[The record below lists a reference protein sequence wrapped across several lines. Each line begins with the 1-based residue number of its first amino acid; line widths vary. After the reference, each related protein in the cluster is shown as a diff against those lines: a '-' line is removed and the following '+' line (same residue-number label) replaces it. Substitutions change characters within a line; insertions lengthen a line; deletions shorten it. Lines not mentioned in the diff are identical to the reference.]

1 MKTTGN
7 PEDEKVLA
15 SIKAAQ
21 EAGEDIFGDNDP
33 LEVEGDEPA
42 PSSEDKPDDDQQAAT
57 DEQAETGAEDSKDE
71 KAPDEE
77 VAAEPEPEPV
87 QPAPAE
93 AAKQDERL
101 EAFRAEVAPDYAQKR
116 AELLKEKAAALKR
129 MMEGEI
135 DVEGY
140 AAEEARV
147 SAALDDLNAQRIRA
161 ETLLEANTQ
170 TEAAYQQREINRLKR
185 TVKAEIDYDADQKA
199 VNQFNAAMSSIA
211 ADPDNAGRD
220 FADLIADAHRV
231 VATLRGVAKPAQAPA
246 PAAPAQPRL
255 PKEAAP
261 VTLRNIPSAATA
273 NANGGVAEQMER
285 LKGQAY
291 EQAYAKLSAAQKR
304 ALLDEAI

>member
-7 PEDEKVLA
+7 PADDKVLA
-15 SIKAAQ
+15 SIQAAQ

-33 LEVEGDEPA
+33 IETEDDDPA
-42 PSSEDKPDDDQQAAT
+42 PASDDKADDDQQDAADKSAEASADEAQESKVA
-57 DEQAETGAEDSKDE
+57 DEQQGA
-71 KAPDEE
+71 A
-77 VAAEPEPEPV
+77 PEPEPV
-87 QPAPAE
+87 QPAPA
-93 AAKQDERL
+93 ADAKQDERL

-116 AELLKEKAAALKR
+116 AELLKEKAAARKR

-135 DVEGY
+135 DVDGY

-147 SAALDDLNAQRIRA
+147 SAALDDLLAQRIRA

-185 TVKAEIDYDADQKA
+185 TVKTEIDYDADQKA
-199 VNQFNAAMSSIA
+199 VNQFNAAMGSIA

-246 PAAPAQPRL
+246 PAAAAQPRL